1 MKYLKRFNQQL
12 KITRQDK
19 NLSHQDVAELCLVD
33 PVVVETWEL
42 DDASKRRYPSVDNL
56 LDLCFKTGLSLESFV
71 DLPSLSSQDQLDL
84 PGVSLKAETDLSD
97 SLSQLDAEIERLI
110 PSEDEKEL
118 LRRYRRSDSQS
129 KELIL
134 QLIAN

>member
-12 KITRQDK
+12 RITRQDK
-19 NLSHQDVAELCLVD
+19 KLSHKDIAELCLVD

-42 DDASKRRYPSVDNL
+42 DDVSKRRYPSVDNL

-71 DLPSLSSQDQLDL
+71 DLPSLNEQHQLDL
-84 PGVSLKAETDLSD
+84 PGVNLKAEMDLSD

-118 LRRYRRSDSQS
+118 LRRYRRSDPQS